1 METKR
6 TESVWINVT
15 PDVKKEFDNCRNDQE
30 MQEQIIR
37 EYITKEKEWLNES
50 LEEFDKSEL
59 IYKCSLVKIKDSF
72 KKAHDE
78 YVNDIS
84 DLYVIAS
91 VKNKQLKEEL
101 EKPKKTINELNEK
114 VNEIKTILRDLQISS
129 IIQKMESFMS
139 LIERFN
145 NLSSDDKNIIKLLIE
160 KQNDQNKY

>member
-91 VKNKQLKEEL
+91 VKNKQLEEEL
-101 EKPKKTINELNEK
+101 KKPEGIINELNKKIERIENSLNGLSLNTN
-114 VNEIKTILRDLQISS
+114 VRDLD
-129 IIQKMESFMS
+129 SFIS

-145 NLSSDDKNIIKLLIE
+145 NLSSDDKDFIKLLIE
-160 KQNDQNKY
+160 KKNK

>member
-91 VKNKQLKEEL
+91 VKNKQLEEEL
-101 EKPKKTINELNEK
+101 KKPEGIINELNKKIERIENSLNGLSLNTN
-114 VNEIKTILRDLQISS
+114 VRDLD
-129 IIQKMESFMS
+129 SFIS

-145 NLSSDDKNIIKLLIE
+145 NLSSDDKDFIKLLIE
-160 KQNDQNKY
+160 KKNKL